1 MVQAHQPSGGPAARD
16 EPTETGSGNL
26 DVHPTARGA
35 ASAVM
40 GWAFQG
46 ASRRHCWR
54 QAGVYAALVGM
65 PEVQVTRRGAERV
78 RDGHLWIYRSDV
90 TEAANAQASQV
101 VEVRAP
107 RGSLGTAHY
116 SSSSQIALRM
126 LPAGTR
132 ATDAEFFRAWIGRAR
147 ALRRQVVH
155 DTQCYR
161 LVHAEADLLP
171 ALVIDR
177 YADYFSVQTLSQ
189 GMEASKPAIV
199 TALQDLFSPR
209 GIVER
214 NDVKVRQKEDL
225 PQASGVLAGEVAGE
239 IEVEMNGLSFSVD
252 LLRAQKTG
260 LFLDQ
265 RENYRAAQAY
275 GRGAALDCFTYH
287 GAFALHLA
295 RACERVEA
303 VDSSAPA
310 LAQARRNAERNGLS
324 GIEFREA
331 NVFDLLPQL
340 WAGQRRFQTI
350 VLDPPAFAKARGH
363 LDAAARAYKDINFKA
378 LRLLEPGGVLV
389 TCSCSFHF
397 SEADLLQVAAAASLD
412 AGCRLRV
419 LERRTQA
426 RDHPILL
433 TVPETHYLKCLI
445 LQVI

>member
-1 MVQAHQPSGGPAARD
+1 
-16 EPTETGSGNL
+16 
-26 DVHPTARGA
+26 
-35 ASAVM
+35 
-40 GWAFQG
+40 
-46 ASRRHCWR
+46 
-54 QAGVYAALVGM
+54 M

-90 TEAANAQASQV
+90 ADARDAYPGAV
-101 VEVRAP
+101 VEVRTP
-107 RGSLGTAHY
+107 RGSLGTAHF

-126 LPAGTR
+126 LPPGTH
-132 ATDAEFFRAWIGRAR
+132 ATDAAFFRTWIAR
-147 ALRRQVVH
+147 AQALRIPLVQNTR
-155 DTQCYR
+155 CYR

-177 YADYFSVQTLSQ
+177 YGDYCSVQTLNQ

-199 TALQDLFSPR
+199 AALQDLFSPR

-214 NDVKVRQKEDL
+214 NDVKVREKENL

-239 IEVEMNGLSFSVD
+239 IAVEMNGLTFGVD
-252 LLRAQKTG
+252 LVSAQKTG

-265 RENYRAAQAY
+265 RENYLAAQAY
-275 GRGAALDCFTYH
+275 ARGSALDCFTYH
-287 GAFALHLA
+287 GAFAMHLA

-303 VDSSAPA
+303 VDSSEPA
-310 LAQARRNAERNGLS
+310 LAQARLNAARNGLT
-324 GIEFREA
+324 GIDFREA

-378 LRLLEPGGVLV
+378 LRLLDPGGVLV

-433 TVPETHYLKCLI
+433 TVPETHYLKCLV